1 MATHTAVET
10 TENRATAIDDCVP
23 LTEAELDRIVAAGS
37 DPKLG
42 TNGGGCEYHM
52 AR

>member
-1 MATHTAVET
+1 MAAHAAIET
-10 TENRATAIDDCVP
+10 TDNLPTAIDDYVP

-42 TNGGGCEYHM
+42 TNGGGGEYHM
-52 AR
+52 AH